1 METTSEVFAGAVRAG
16 IEPGL
21 RRLGFVGSRGCFELR
36 DPEVWRLL
44 GIQKAGG
51 SSSSRV
57 RFTVNVMIMDKSVW
71 EEARTG
77 FSKAPA
83 RPNPNNV
90 YGQWGRPRRIGALL
104 PGGVDHWW
112 EVTARTSP
120 ERLAAGVLS
129 AVEDYA
135 LPFLR
140 GGTP

>member
-1 METTSEVFAGAVRAG
+1 MKTASDVFAAALRAD

-44 GIQKAGG
+44 GIQKSGG

-57 RFTVNVMIMDKSVW
+57 RFTVNVMIMDKAVW
-71 EEARTG
+71 QEARAEYM
-77 FSKAPA
+77 KAPA
-83 RPNPNNV
+83 RPNPNSV

-104 PGGVDHWW
+104 PGGQDHWW
-112 EVTARTSP
+112 EVSDRTSP
-120 ERLAAGVLS
+120 ERLASGILS
-129 AVEDYA
+129 AVEGYA

-140 GGTP
+140 GGAS